1 MRAGIRTA
9 SRHRAKQ
16 SVAWNDDLSMG
27 ILSWIAVAAASIVG
41 VAIVSLW
48 RSGERRQSVPDVDA
62 VSDAWLAEQRRGND
76 S

>member
-1 MRAGIRTA
+1 
-9 SRHRAKQ
+9 
-16 SVAWNDDLSMG
+16 MG